1 MNTKLLKSF
10 AKTIIVSEKA
20 KKTIANRINTAIEK
34 DPQRDNELRATAT
47 LLNIEQLI
55 IPKIF

>member
-34 DPQRDNELRATAT
+34 DP
-47 LLNIEQLI
+47 
-55 IPKIF
+55 